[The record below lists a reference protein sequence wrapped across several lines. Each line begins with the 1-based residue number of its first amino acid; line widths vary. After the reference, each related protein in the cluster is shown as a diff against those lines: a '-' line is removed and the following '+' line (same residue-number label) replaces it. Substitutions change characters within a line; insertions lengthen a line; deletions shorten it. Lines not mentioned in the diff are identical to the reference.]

1 MDFCLDSNLFSTLG
15 RIILGLLWSLALL
28 GAAAGSY
35 LVFRGIFHTR
45 VPPQEVV
52 TVVRGIA
59 LATIPYVIAQI
70 ASQIGS

>member
-1 MDFCLDSNLFSTLG
+1 MNFGLDSESLHTLG
-15 RIILGLLWSLALL
+15 RVIRIFLWSLALL
-28 GAAAGSY
+28 GTVAGGY

-59 LATIPYVIAQI
+59 LATIPYIIAQI
-70 ASQIGS
+70 ASQIGT